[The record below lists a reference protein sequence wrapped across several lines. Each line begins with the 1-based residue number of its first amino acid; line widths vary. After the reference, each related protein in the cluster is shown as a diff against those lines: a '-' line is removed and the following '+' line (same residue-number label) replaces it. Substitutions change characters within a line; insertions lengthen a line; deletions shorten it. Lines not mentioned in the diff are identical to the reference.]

1 MLLTKINILHLKRSL
16 FVLIGCL
23 AAIYAMGTTPLSLDS
38 CLRIAQENN
47 RQIRQSAIDIDK
59 ANDVKNQVITKYFP
73 QISASAIGYHSL
85 HPIIEIGIDDIR
97 NATVRDLLSTL
108 YSNYGEAL
116 GLENTLSLF
125 EYGFQVGVTA
135 LQPIYM
141 GGKVITGHQ
150 LAKVGVEAAQLQA
163 DMTTRNVLQE
173 VEESYWMVV
182 GLTDKQQTL
191 SAGIALI
198 DTIYQTVQTAV
209 NAGLALS
216 TDLMQ
221 VTLKQSEMQRTQIQ
235 LTHGMQLA
243 KRALCLS
250 MGIPYND
257 SVSVVSTLSL
267 TTDSIAQ
274 LNVAQTPEHRLL
286 QLQIQAAELEKRMAI
301 ADALPHIA
309 IGAHYGYSYLQANI
323 LRDGLSNTYG
333 NGTLFLSV
341 TVPLS
346 AWWETGYKI
355 KQQDRQLE
363 QARLQQEYNNELLY
377 MRTQQAYNQMK
388 EASLLIIEHEKALQ
402 IATQH
407 FQLTQAN
414 YQAGMTTITQ
424 LLEAQTTL
432 FQTQNNLT
440 DAYISYRIAQRKYQN
455 YQ

>member
-23 AAIYAMGTTPLSLDS
+23 AAIYTMGTTPLSLDS

-402 IATQH
+402 IAMQH

-414 YQAGMTTITQ
+414 YQAGMATITQ

>member
-73 QISASAIGYHSL
+73 QISASAIGYYSL

-402 IATQH
+402 IAMQH

-414 YQAGMTTITQ
+414 YQAGMATITQ